1 MNARQR
7 FREGGVEGTVYMD
20 ELLYLGVFLL
30 YTIAIL
36 ILGKHGFDKTDD
48 LSEYFLAGRG
58 LGLFSSVTSFCATWF
73 SAASILGLPGLIYDG
88 GVSVI
93 WTTAVAWVLGMAG
106 LFVISSKLYAYDV
119 MTVPEF
125 FRVRYDSKVL
135 QVWIGVVLVF
145 SYLLYVVI
153 QIRGFGIVISQML
166 GVPYS
171 VSVCLIYIFV
181 LYTTFGGLHSVA
193 RTDAFHFFLILIGTM
208 LGAFLIV
215 EASGEIPLEAIQ
227 TESRSSSEGLSIWLF
242 ISAFFTLGLGVAA
255 NPQYAVRI
263 LSAKSRRTARNMML
277 FSLVFIV
284 IIYVSILIIGLG
296 SRALDGGL
304 VFLTTDEVYPY
315 VITYLLDTPW
325 KGVLLISIV
334 AACVSTANSQLLLMA
349 GSSIYDISLPLRKTK
364 LPNDRVVTWTRWMVF
379 LFATSSLVIAFTP
392 PEGIV
397 PFSGHIWGMITVSLF
412 FPLYGGLFTKVP
424 KPNALRS
431 TFGGVAAYIVAFWLI
446 PATWQDV
453 YHPVL
458 PSLLIAGLLFFWTG
472 GKRHASFH

>member
-1 MNARQR
+1 
-7 FREGGVEGTVYMD
+7 MD

-36 ILGKHGFDKTDD
+36 VLGKHGFDKTDD
-48 LSEYFLAGRG
+48 LSEYFLAGRS
-58 LGLFSSVTSFCATWF
+58 LGLFSSVASFCATWF

-93 WTTAVAWVLGMAG
+93 WTTAVAWVLGMVG
-106 LFVISSKLYAYDV
+106 LFVISSKLYSYDV

-125 FRVRYDSKVL
+125 FRVRYNSKAL
-135 QVWIGVVLVF
+135 QVWIGIVLVV

-193 RTDAFHFFLILIGTM
+193 RTDTFHFFLILIGTV
-208 LGAFLIV
+208 LGAVLIV
-215 EASGEIPLEAIQ
+215 QAAGGLQLEKVSTEARATSTG
-227 TESRSSSEGLSIWLF
+227 GLSIWLF
-242 ISAFFTLGLGVAA
+242 ISALFTLGLGVAA
-255 NPQYAVRI
+255 NPQYAIRI
-263 LSAKSRRTARNMML
+263 LSAESKKTAKRMML
-277 FSLVFIV
+277 FSLLFIV
-284 IIYVSILIIGLG
+284 IIYISILIIGLG
-296 SRALDGGL
+296 ARTLDVGAT
-304 VFLTTDEVYPY
+304 FLTTDEVYPY

-325 KGVLLISIV
+325 KGILLISIV
-334 AACVSTANSQLLLMA
+334 AACISTANSQLLLMA
-349 GSSIYDISLPLRKTK
+349 SSFVYDISIPLRKHRMA
-364 LPNDRVVTWTRWMVF
+364 NDRIVTWTRWMVF
-379 LFATSSLVIAFTP
+379 LFATSSLIIAFTP

-412 FPLYGGLFTKVP
+412 FPLYGGLFTRVP
-424 KPNALRS
+424 KQNAIRS
-431 TFGGVAAYIVAFWLI
+431 TFGGVAAYILAFLLI
-446 PATWQDV
+446 PNGWQDI

-458 PSLLIAGLLFFWTG
+458 PSLPLAGVLFFWNG
-472 GKRHASFH
+472 GKNNASFH